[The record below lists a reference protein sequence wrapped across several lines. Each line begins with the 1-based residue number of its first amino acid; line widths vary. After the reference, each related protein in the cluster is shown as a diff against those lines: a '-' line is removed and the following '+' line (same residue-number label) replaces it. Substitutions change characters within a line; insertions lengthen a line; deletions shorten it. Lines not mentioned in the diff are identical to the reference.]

1 LSTTLAYIN
10 PSQKIIKEEENE
22 QSTVNKREKEFY
34 QLTAREERKSKK
46 EDSIDSI
53 DSRPGFSK
61 PKSLNSILLQP
72 LHSVSIIY
80 KLTGRC
86 LSKPKV

>member
-1 LSTTLAYIN
+1 L
-10 PSQKIIKEEENE
+10 
-22 QSTVNKREKEFY
+22 TVNKREREREFY

-46 EDSIDSI
+46 EDSIESI

-61 PKSLNSILLQP
+61 LKSLNSILLQP
-72 LHSVSIIY
+72 LHSLSIVY

-86 LSKPKV
+86 LSKPKM